1 MVAMIPDMPGSGS
14 GPDLPGSDIG
24 DNNSNILTNVTKV
37 QVTNTILSYNS
48 SSAVK
53 VNCNNVHWVNN
64 SASLA
69 FANFSSLTDV
79 SNIGNTVTDIGGIC
93 YNCYHLVNAPTIP
106 SSVTTVTKV
115 IDTKTYYAFQLDK
128 PFYYDTQINT
138 LYFLTNMLG
147 EGYIDAYYYDGDFDE
162 MQQLWSVQ
170 CYIVGFMGNN
180 TFNITLDGESYS
192 MTRDSFSDK
201 DMQLYPYDY
210 EYCGAFASCAS
221 LVNMPTIQS
230 GVQNISYMFH
240 NCLHLTNLT
249 TIPNSVTS
257 MANTFSSCI
266 RLTNMP
272 TLPNSVVNLDDTFI
286 HCSNLV
292 NTTSIPNGV
301 INMSNTFE
309 ACYNLE
315 TVPALPNS
323 VVNAHQTFSMCNK
336 LDLPSSYTLS
346 NTNITDAV
354 CLFWNCFNLHNAPA
368 LPNTLNYMGSTF
380 GHCTNITTAPNIPA
394 SVTNMYGTFDSCTN
408 LTGDIYIYSENI
420 ANAQKCFNNTSTTKN
435 VYIPFQNGG
444 VNTKTYN
451 SFTSAG
457 YKTDGSV
464 GGVYL
469 KNINNI

>member
-1 MVAMIPDMPGSGS
+1 MI
-14 GPDLPGSDIG
+14 I
-24 DNNSNILTNVTKV
+24 NNVTKV
-37 QVTNTILSYNS
+37 QVTNTILTNNS

-53 VNCNNVHWVNN
+53 VNCNNVHWVDN

-115 IDTKTYYAFQLDK
+115 IDTRTYYAYQLDT
-128 PFYYDTQINT
+128 PFHYDTFYIIRT
-138 LYFLTNMLG
+138 LYFLTDTLEENS
-147 EGYIDAYYYDGDFDE
+147 YADAYYYDEDFG

-170 CYIVGFMGNN
+170 CYITVASGDGTYEIM
-180 TFNITLDGESYS
+180 LDGNSYALE
-192 MTRDSFSDK
+192 RDSSSDK
-201 DMQLYPYDY
+201 DIQLDPYDY

-257 MANTFSSCI
+257 MANTFNSCI
-266 RLTNMP
+266 RLTDMP
-272 TLPNSVVNLDDTFI
+272 TLPNSVVNLNDTFI
-286 HCSNLV
+286 HCTDLV

-323 VVNAHQTFSMCNK
+323 VVDAHQTFSMCNK

-368 LPNTLNYMGSTF
+368 LPNTLLNMGSTF

-408 LTGDIYIYSENI
+408 LTGNVYIHSENI
-420 ANAQKCFNNTSTTKN
+420 FNAQKCFNNTSTIKN

-464 GGVYL
+464 SGVYL
-469 KNINNI
+469 KNISSI